1 MKTNAFREYRFRFYL
16 NARHYVVFEGKRGQI
31 HPHTWEFAMTV
42 LIRRNQM
49 IIFDQIEK
57 AVNDFM
63 ETYQNTLL
71 NEKEP
76 FTHVNPTLENITDYI
91 AEELYDKAAS
101 FDTVLV
107 RVEGSET
114 PSRTYICDLSDR
126 ISYENDRQ
134 RKISTSMEEVLDEM
148 IRNGLEDD
156 GKEE

>member
-16 NARHYVVFEGKRGQI
+16 NARHYVVFNGKNGQI

-57 AVNDFM
+57 AVNSFM
-63 ETYQNTLL
+63 EQYQNTLL
-71 NEKEP
+71 NDMEP

-91 AEELYDKAAS
+91 AEKLYEEAAS

-126 ISYENDRQ
+126 VPYENDRQ
-134 RKISTSMEEVLDEM
+134 KKVSESMEKVLDDM
-148 IRNGLEDD
+148 IRNGLEDEQ
-156 GKEE
+156 K